1 MVAGMKVST
10 VLTSFGLKT
19 WLFASPN
26 NYQVLVNVL
35 EFCNSQIQ
43 YQWTSAA
50 NIIFA
55 LLSKADI
62 LARIEHFTASE
73 GPELPAGV
81 GWKPT
86 EGWFTRIRSLLP
98 LAPLLVTFDQ
108 LIPPLEAHCKERQ
121 SKDESDALAFIKE
134 TTLVGLLPVPHPV
147 QAVDYQPSAAVD
159 AAVLWSFWV
168 TVWEKHSSLF
178 DEQAVQMFAAQ
189 DTE

>member
-1 MVAGMKVST
+1 MVAGLKIST
-10 VLTSFGLKT
+10 VLASYALKA
-19 WLFASPN
+19 WLFAAPN
-26 NYQVLVNVL
+26 NYQVLANLL

-43 YQWTSAA
+43 YQWPSAE
-50 NIIFA
+50 NLIFA
-55 LLSKADI
+55 FLGKAETI
-62 LARIEHFTASE
+62 ARIEHFTAAE

-86 EGWFTRIRSLLP
+86 QDWFARILSLLP
-98 LAPLLVTFDQ
+98 LAPLLVTFDK
-108 LIPPLEAHCKERQ
+108 LIPQLEALCKERQ
-121 SKDESDALAFIKE
+121 SKDESDALAFIRE

-147 QAVDYQPSAAVD
+147 QVVDYQPSAAVA

-178 DEQAVQMFAAQ
+178 DEQAVLMFAAQ